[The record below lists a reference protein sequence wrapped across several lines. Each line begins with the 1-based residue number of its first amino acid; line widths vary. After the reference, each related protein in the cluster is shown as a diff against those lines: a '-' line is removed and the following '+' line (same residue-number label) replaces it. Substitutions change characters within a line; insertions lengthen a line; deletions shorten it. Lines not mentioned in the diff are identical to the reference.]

1 MQQASTKNYNIIVDF
16 AKFLRENGK
25 DGIKSDLK

>member
-1 MQQASTKNYNIIVDF
+1 MQQQQNVKSYNLIVDF

-25 DGIKSDLK
+25 LLIIDD

>member
-1 MQQASTKNYNIIVDF
+1 MQQQQKSNVKSYNVIVDF

-25 DGIKSDLK
+25 YDD